1 MRMEF
6 WDVLSDHSRELALF
20 VLAKDNEIHQELG
33 PVLCSSP
40 AAVLIISHV
49 IVMMLNCSAKV
60 RVPPAAV
67 PVILEGICKRASDA
81 LVLLKD
87 DDEEIVAC
95 LLKTK
100 LFPVVLHC
108 PERGH
113 GYTDWLSYCCLLP
126 DRFSAICRTLAIVV
140 CGLGLEPHRLLL
152 SSVVGCYLRLSKHP
166 RFHLDCQIPS
176 ESYNGPFTLDLEL
189 DDLTIAEW
197 ARQVRVNVAH
207 GHYYRPIVTDKHPEA
222 LRQSFAAMLELER

>member
-1 MRMEF
+1 MAEAFNIVHKKNQRMRMEF

-49 IVMMLNCSAKV
+49 IVMMLNCSAK
-60 RVPPAAV
+60 
-67 PVILEGICKRASDA
+67 
-81 LVLLKD
+81 D

-113 GYTDWLSYCCLLP
+113 GYTDCESSNLFNISFSILLN
-126 DRFSAICRTLAIVV
+126 FF
-140 CGLGLEPHRLLL
+140 GM
-152 SSVVGCYLRLSKHP
+152 
-166 RFHLDCQIPS
+166 
-176 ESYNGPFTLDLEL
+176 